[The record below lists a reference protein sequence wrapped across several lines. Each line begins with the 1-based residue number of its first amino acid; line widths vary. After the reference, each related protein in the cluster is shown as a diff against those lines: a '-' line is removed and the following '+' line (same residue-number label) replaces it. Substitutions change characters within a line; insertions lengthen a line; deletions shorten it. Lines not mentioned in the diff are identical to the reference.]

1 MKNLE
6 REVMSNL
13 KMVDLF
19 LFYFSSIIFL
29 FFLILDLVKENNV
42 ILYITMYNNCYKLV
56 THVTGTTS
64 CDT

>member
-42 ILYITMYNNCYKLV
+42 ILYI
-56 THVTGTTS
+56 
-64 CDT
+64 